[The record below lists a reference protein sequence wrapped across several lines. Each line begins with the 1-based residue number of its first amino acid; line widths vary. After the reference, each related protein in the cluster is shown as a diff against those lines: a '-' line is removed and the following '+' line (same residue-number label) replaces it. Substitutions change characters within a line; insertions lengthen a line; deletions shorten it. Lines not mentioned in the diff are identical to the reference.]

1 MARDLKR
8 IIMIAVALMVIG
20 IIIPIAVG
28 LIANAGNAI
37 ISTNTTV
44 NATNPI
50 TKLSDVADASVV
62 LMIEVLIP
70 IIAVIAIVLMFLP
83 TKKAS

>member
-1 MARDLKR
+1 MASDIKR
-8 IIMIAVALMVIG
+8 VILIAVALMVIG

-28 LIANAGNAI
+28 LIANAGNVI
-37 ISTNTTV
+37 VDSVT
-44 NATNPI
+44 NAT
-50 TKLSDVADASVV
+50 LADIADPSVV

>member
-1 MARDLKR
+1 MGNDIKKVIL
-8 IIMIAVALMVIG
+8 IAVALMVIG

-28 LIANAGNAI
+28 LIASAGDVV
-37 ISTNTTV
+37 V
-44 NATNPI
+44 NVSSGAT
-50 TKLSDVADASVV
+50 LSDVADPSVV

-70 IIAVIAIVLMFLP
+70 IIAVIAIILMFLP

>member
-1 MARDLKR
+1 MASDIKR
-8 IIMIAVALMVIG
+8 VILIAVALMVIG

-28 LIANAGNAI
+28 LIAGAGDVVVD
-37 ISTNTTV
+37 STT
-44 NATNPI
+44 NAT
-50 TKLSDVADASVV
+50 LSQVADPSVV

-83 TKKAS
+83 TKKST

>member
-1 MARDLKR
+1 MASDIKR
-8 IIMIAVALMVIG
+8 VILIAVALMVIG

-28 LIANAGNAI
+28 LIAGAGDVVVDSA
-37 ISTNTTV
+37 T
-44 NATNPI
+44 NAT
-50 TKLSDVADASVV
+50 LSDVADPSVV

-83 TKKAS
+83 TKKSA

>member
-1 MARDLKR
+1 MASDIKR
-8 IIMIAVALMVIG
+8 VILIAVALMVIG

-28 LIANAGNAI
+28 LIAGAGDVVV
-37 ISTNTTV
+37 S
-44 NATNPI
+44 NATGTPQ
-50 TKLSDVADASVV
+50 TLSDVADASVV

-83 TKKAS
+83 TKKST

>member
-1 MARDLKR
+1 
-8 IIMIAVALMVIG
+8 MVIG

-28 LIANAGNAI
+28 LIAGAGDVVVD
-37 ISTNTTV
+37 STT
-44 NATNPI
+44 NAT
-50 TKLSDVADASVV
+50 LADVADPSVV

-83 TKKAS
+83 TKKST

>member
-1 MARDLKR
+1 MANDIKR
-8 IIMIAVALMVIG
+8 VILIAVALMVIG
-20 IIIPIAVG
+20 IIIPIAIG
-28 LIANAGNAI
+28 LIAGAGDVVVD
-37 ISTNTTV
+37 STT
-44 NATNPI
+44 NAT
-50 TKLSDVADASVV
+50 LSEVADPSVV

>member
-1 MARDLKR
+1 MANDIKR
-8 IIMIAVALMVIG
+8 VILIAVALMVIG

-28 LIANAGNAI
+28 LIANAGNVI
-37 ISTNTTV
+37 VDTTT
-44 NATNPI
+44 NATLAQ
-50 TKLSDVADASVV
+50 TADPSVV